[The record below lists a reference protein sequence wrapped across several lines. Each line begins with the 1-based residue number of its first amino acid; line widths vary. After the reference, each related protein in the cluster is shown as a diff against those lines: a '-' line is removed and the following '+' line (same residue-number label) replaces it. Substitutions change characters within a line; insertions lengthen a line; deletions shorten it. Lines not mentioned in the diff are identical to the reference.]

1 MINKVGRDIPDEI
14 LERYG
19 KEGYNGP
26 DYRNGTYYVK
36 AAPRVRSR
44 MEGSGKIL
52 PSLQEALLKCGV
64 RDGMVLSFHHHF
76 RDRGG
81 SCNRNPVVGS
91 ARKNRGGHIGRQ
103 A

>member
-36 AAPRVRSR
+36 AAPRVRTAWKVPERFFPPCRRHCLNAASGTAWFFHFITISV
-44 MEGSGKIL
+44 METTW
-52 PSLQEALLKCGV
+52 
-64 RDGMVLSFHHHF
+64 
-76 RDRGG
+76 
-81 SCNRNPVVGS
+81 
-91 ARKNRGGHIGRQ
+91 
-103 A
+103 